1 MMCYNSNIKDQS
13 ADENGV
19 NGMEVKRDLYLNK
32 LIKRECN
39 GLVKVITGI
48 RRCGKSYLLFH
59 LYHDYLMGKGIP
71 EDHLIEIALD
81 DIMNDDLREPKV
93 LYYHI
98 KEQIKDNGQYYLF
111 LDEIQYV
118 GDFSDLV
125 NGLSHIRNLD
135 VYITGSNSKFLSSDI
150 LTEFRG
156 RGDEIRVY
164 PLSFSEYCSAYDG
177 TTYQAWKDYYTY
189 GGLPLILTRED
200 DEMKAEYLSSLLKKV
215 YISDIIDRNKIRNES
230 ELEELLNIIA
240 SSVGSLTNPAKL
252 MRTFRSMK
260 NCKLT
265 EKTIKK
271 YLDYL
276 TDAFLMDKALR
287 YDVKGKKYIETP
299 SKYYFSDVGIRNA
312 QLNFRQQEENHIMEN
327 IIFNELKIRGYRVDV
342 GVVEIFETGNEGKR
356 TQKKLEIDFIATKG
370 NNKYYIQSAFDMSN
384 EAKERQEKR
393 SLMKT
398 KDSFKKIIVVKDD
411 IKPKRDDY
419 GIVIMGI
426 FDFLLN
432 ENSLDV

>member
-1 MMCYNSNIKDQS
+1 
-13 ADENGV
+13 
-19 NGMEVKRDLYLNK
+19 MEIKRDLYLNK

-48 RRCGKSYLLFH
+48 RRCGKSYLLFR
-59 LYHDYLMGKGIP
+59 LYHDYLLQKGIQ

-81 DIMNDDLREPKV
+81 DILHKELREPKT
-93 LYYHI
+93 LYNHI
-98 KEQIKDNGQYYLF
+98 KAQMKDTEQYYLF

-135 VYITGSNSKFLSSDI
+135 VYVTGSNSRFLSSDI

-156 RGDEIRVY
+156 RGDEIHVF
-164 PLSFSEYCSAYDG
+164 PLSFAEYCSVYKG
-177 TTYQAWKDYYTY
+177 SMTEAWKDYYTY
-189 GGLPLILTRED
+189 GGLPLILSRDD
-200 DEMKAEYLSSLLKKV
+200 DEMKAEYLSSLLQKV
-215 YISDIIDRNKIRNES
+215 YISDIVDRNKIRNES
-230 ELEELLNIIA
+230 ELEALLNILA
-240 SSVGSLTNPAKL
+240 SSIGSLTNPAKL
-252 MRTFRSMK
+252 TRSFKSMK
-260 NCKLT
+260 NSRIT
-265 EKTIKK
+265 EKTVKK
-271 YLDYL
+271 YLGYL

-342 GVVEIFETGNEGKR
+342 GVVEVVETNGEGKR
-356 TQKKLEIDFIATKG
+356 VQKGLEIDFIATKG
-370 NNKYYIQSAFDMSN
+370 NNRYYIQSAFDMPN
-384 EAKERQEKR
+384 EAKEKQEKR
-393 SLMKT
+393 SLLKI

-411 IKPKRDDY
+411 IKLKRDDS
-419 GIVIMGI
+419 GITTMGI
-426 FDFLLN
+426 FEFLLH
-432 ENSLDV
+432 ENSLDL

>member
-1 MMCYNSNIKDQS
+1 MSTK
-13 ADENGV
+13 NGV
-19 NGMEVKRDLYLNK
+19 DDMEIKRDLYLNK

-39 GLVKVITGI
+39 ELVKVITGI

-59 LYHDYLMGKGIP
+59 LYHDYLINKGIS
-71 EDHLIEIALD
+71 EDHIIEIALD
-81 DIMNDDLREPKV
+81 DIMNKELREPQI
-93 LYYHI
+93 LYNHI
-98 KEQIKDNGQYYLF
+98 KEQIKDKEQYYLF

-135 VYITGSNSKFLSSDI
+135 VYVTGSNSKFLSSDI

-156 RGDEIRVY
+156 RGDEIHVN
-164 PLSFSEYCSAYDG
+164 PLSFAEYSSVYDG
-177 TTYQAWKDYYTY
+177 SISQAWKDYYTY

-200 DEMKAEYLSSLLKKV
+200 DEMKVEYLSSLLKKV
-215 YISDIIDRNKIRNES
+215 YISDIVDRNKIRNES
-230 ELEELLNIIA
+230 ELEELVNILA

-252 MRTFRSMK
+252 SRTFRSVK
-260 NCKLT
+260 NSKIT

-271 YLDYL
+271 YLGYL
-276 TDAFLMDKALR
+276 TDAFLTDKAVR

-299 SKYYFSDVGIRNA
+299 SKYYFTDIGIRNA
-312 QLNFRQQEENHIMEN
+312 QLNFRQQEENHIIEN

-342 GVVEIFETGNEGKR
+342 GVVEIVETNDEGKKV
-356 TQKKLEIDFIATKG
+356 QKGLEIDFIATKG
-370 NNKYYIQSAFDMSN
+370 NNKYYIQSAFDMPN
-384 EAKERQEKR
+384 AAKEKQEKK
-393 SLMKT
+393 SLLKT

-411 IKPKRDDY
+411 IKLKRDDN
-419 GIVIMGI
+419 GITTMGI

-432 ENSLDV
+432 ENSLDM